1 MGDGSGS
8 LRASNQTTLTGKK
21 MPLPVVMA
29 LYRAGFAEAA
39 PGGSGANVSPD
50 VLSGHEALPYDKIR
64 SLTVWRTTRKN
75 QGAS

>member
-29 LYRAGFAEAA
+29 LYRAGFAEPRPEEA
-39 PGGSGANVSPD
+39 
-50 VLSGHEALPYDKIR
+50 VLTLALMYYQAMKHCR
-64 SLTVWRTTRKN
+64 MTKSEV
-75 QGAS
+75 